1 MKEKSNAA
9 VFGSCADRSGAR
21 DGAQSAYKE
30 VRRGAPMHVLCV
42 CVCLILSALFTACSK
57 PTSDAPSDST
67 DTTQH
72 EETTDTVTPPEPE
85 GYTVPVKD
93 SENGSIKTEYSY
105 APDGASVT
113 VTKYTD
119 GVGTA
124 YTMTFDEG
132 GTPQKVIWDKVI
144 NGTRTAHWVSSLTC
158 DGEGRI
164 IGEDQYCD
172 LKLMM
177 SLNYTYDEN
186 GHLTK
191 EHHKDQ
197 KKDRSW
203 DYYMVYDEHGSLV
216 RCAKVV
222 GGVSKPFGDETSYTY
237 DSDGRILTETAGDVV
252 TTHEYTLTNGLVTT
266 ERVTCDSG
274 DFHWTYYYRYTYD
287 GGAKVLREYLFEK
300 NVLGECTYTQTP
312 YSHYAYAAEW
322 LGGERMP

>member
-1 MKEKSNAA
+1 M
-9 VFGSCADRSGAR
+9 
-21 DGAQSAYKE
+21 
-30 VRRGAPMHVLCV
+30 
-42 CVCLILSALFTACSK
+42 LSALLTSCSK
-57 PTSDAPSDST
+57 SASDEPSDGT
-67 DTTQH
+67 DGSSR
-72 EETTDTVTPPEPE
+72 EETTDTVTPPEPD

-132 GTPQKVIWDKVI
+132 GTPQKITWDKVI

-237 DSDGRILTETAGDVV
+237 DSDGRILTETTGDVV

>member
-9 VFGSCADRSGAR
+9 VSGSCADRSGAR

-30 VRRGAPMHVLCV
+30 VRRGAPVHVLCV

-105 APDGASVT
+105 APDGTSVT

-119 GVGTA
+119 GAGTA

-203 DYYMVYDEHGSLV
+203 DYYMVYDEHGSLL

-222 GGVSKPFGDETSYTY
+222 GGVSKPFGDEASYTY

-252 TTHEYTLTNGLVTT
+252 TTHEYTLTDGLVTT
-266 ERVTCDSG
+266 ERIICDSG

>member
-1 MKEKSNAA
+1 MNKNRIGAA
-9 VFGSCADRSGAR
+9 TDNRADRRGAR
-21 DGAQSAYKE
+21 DGARSVFGGLCRG
-30 VRRGAPMHVLCV
+30 VRATALAV
-42 CVCLILSALFTACSK
+42 CICLMLSALLTSCSK
-57 PTSDAPSDST
+57 SASDEPSDGT
-67 DTTQH
+67 DGSSR
-72 EETTDTVTPPEPE
+72 EETTDTVTPPEPD
-85 GYTVPVKD
+85 GYTVPVND
-93 SENGSIKTEYSY
+93 SENDSTKAEYSY
-105 APDGASVT
+105 SPDGTSVT

-124 YTMTFDEG
+124 YTMTFDEN
-132 GTPQKVIWDKVI
+132 GTPQKITWDKVI
-144 NGTRTAHWVSSLTC
+144 NGTRTAHWASSLTC

>member
-30 VRRGAPMHVLCV
+30 VRRGVPMHVLCV

-93 SENGSIKTEYSY
+93 SENGSVKTEYSY
-105 APDGASVT
+105 APDGTSVT

-144 NGTRTAHWVSSLTC
+144 NGTRTAHWASSLTC

-216 RCAKVV
+216 KCARVE
-222 GGVSKPFGDETSYTY
+222 GGVSEPFGDEASYTY

-252 TTHEYTLTNGLVTT
+252 TTHEYTLTDGLVTT

>member
-1 MKEKSNAA
+1 MKEKLNAA
-9 VFGSCADRSGAR
+9 VSGSCADRSGTR

-30 VRRGAPMHVLCV
+30 VRCGAPMHVLCV

-222 GGVSKPFGDETSYTY
+222 GGVSKPFGDEASYTY

-252 TTHEYTLTNGLVTT
+252 TTRIHADK
-266 ERVTCDSG
+266 RAC
-274 DFHWTYYYRYTYD
+274 HH
-287 GGAKVLREYLFEK
+287 GARHLRQRRFSLDVLLPLHLRRRRKGFEGIS
-300 NVLGECTYTQTP
+300 L
-312 YSHYAYAAEW
+312 
-322 LGGERMP
+322 

>member
-1 MKEKSNAA
+1 MNKNRIGAA
-9 VFGSCADRSGAR
+9 TDNRADRRGAR
-21 DGAQSAYKE
+21 DGARSVFGGLCRG
-30 VRRGAPMHVLCV
+30 VRVTALAV
-42 CVCLILSALFTACSK
+42 CVCLMLSALFTACSK

-67 DTTQH
+67 DGSSR

-93 SENGSIKTEYSY
+93 SENGSVKTEYSY
-105 APDGASVT
+105 APDGTSVT

-237 DSDGRILTETAGDVV
+237 DSGGRILTETAGDVV
-252 TTHEYTLTNGLVTT
+252 TTHEYTLTDGLVTT

-287 GGAKVLREYLFEK
+287 GGAMVLREYLFEK

>member
-21 DGAQSAYKE
+21 DGAQSAFGGLCRG
-30 VRRGAPMHVLCV
+30 VRVTALAV
-42 CVCLILSALFTACSK
+42 CICLMLSALLTSCSK
-57 PTSDAPSDST
+57 SASDEPSDGT
-67 DTTQH
+67 DGSSR
-72 EETTDTVTPPEPE
+72 EETTDTVTPPEPD
-85 GYTVPVKD
+85 GYTVPVND
-93 SENGSIKTEYSY
+93 SENGSTKAEYSY
-105 APDGASVT
+105 SPDGTSVT

-132 GTPQKVIWDKVI
+132 GTPQKITWDKVI

-222 GGVSKPFGDETSYTY
+222 GGASKPFGDETSYTY

-287 GGAKVLREYLFEK
+287 GSAMVLREYLFEK